1 MIEVPV
7 GGLFWRK
14 MKMNIESIR
23 NITVV
28 TGDDAIANADALL
41 KLAMHARYETGA
53 DRFAIE

>member
-7 GGLFWRK
+7 GGLYWR
-14 MKMNIESIR
+14 KMNIESIR

-41 KLAMHARYETGA
+41 KLAMRVRYETGA
-53 DRFAIE
+53 DRFAIK